1 MQIAELKFGDV
12 GRGLGHYRPVALAVG
27 AIVVMG
33 LALPGPRRVA
43 LDDFGASR
51 WTSSA
56 AAVVPS
62 AGGAADVPAE
72 ASAAFEAIESAP
84 SAVSSSFSTPFSSSA
99 STSSSF
105 TSDAFV
111 TREASSESA
120 STTFDSSS
128 PAIPRSES
136 TSSAASGP
144 LHITRAAWASAQA
157 GTPLATTG
165 VPAGSLPVGRRPGF
179 DVDKVA
185 FVKLSGGSTS
195 LKLLPHEDST
205 GVRNPTGAAIQAC
218 RITTPGWAAAEAQSV
233 EEAPAWDCA
242 VAVLGKRAEDGT
254 WTFDLSV
261 FPDRADE
268 RGFALVPTGSEL
280 DFQVTFVPG

>member
-62 AGGAADVPAE
+62 SGGTADVPAE
-72 ASAAFEAIESAP
+72 ASAAFEAIESA
-84 SAVSSSFSTPFSSSA
+84 SSSGSSSFSTPFSSPA
-99 STSSSF
+99 STGSSF
-105 TSDAFV
+105 TSDAIV
-111 TREASSESA
+111 TREESSESA

-128 PAIPRSES
+128 PATSRAETS
-136 TSSAASGP
+136 TTAASGP
-144 LHITRAAWASAQA
+144 LRITRAAWASAQA
-157 GTPLATTG
+157 GTPLAATG

-179 DVDKVA
+179 DADKVA
-185 FVKLSGGSTS
+185 FVKLSGGASS
-195 LKLLPHEDST
+195 LKLVPHGDST
-205 GVRNPTGAAIQAC
+205 GTRNGSGAAIQAC
-218 RITTPGWAAAEAQSV
+218 RITTPGWEAAEGQSM
-233 EEAPAWDCA
+233 EAAPAWDCG
-242 VAVLGKRAEDGT
+242 VAVLGKRADDGT
-254 WTFDLSV
+254 WTFDLSI
-261 FPDRADE
+261 FPDRADD
-268 RGFALVPTGSEL
+268 RGFALIPTGSEL
-280 DFQVTFVPG
+280 DFQVSFVPG

>member
-27 AIVVMG
+27 AVVVMG
-33 LALPGPRRVA
+33 LLLPGPRRVA
-43 LDDFGASR
+43 MNDFGASG
-51 WTSSA
+51 WSTSA

-62 AGGAADVPAE
+62 AAGDSEVSAE
-72 ASAAFEAIESAP
+72 ASAAFEAIESSP
-84 SAVSSSFSTPFSSSA
+84 SDVTSSFASPLSPPSSIG
-99 STSSSF
+99 SSF

-111 TREASSESA
+111 TREGSSESA
-120 STTFDSSS
+120 SSTFDSSTPS
-128 PAIPRSES
+128 VSRSES
-136 TSSAASGP
+136 STTAASGP
-144 LHITRAAWASAQA
+144 LQVTRSAWASAQA
-157 GTPLATTG
+157 GTPLAATG

-179 DVDKVA
+179 EIDKVA
-185 FVKLSGGSTS
+185 FVKLSGGSSS
-195 LKLLPHEDST
+195 LKLLPHDDSAGT
-205 GVRNPTGAAIQAC
+205 RNASGAAIQAC
-218 RITTPGWAAAEAQSV
+218 RVTTPGWAAAEAQSL

-242 VAVLGKRAEDGT
+242 VAVLGKRADDGS

-268 RGFALVPTGSEL
+268 RGFALIPTGSDL

>member
-33 LALPGPRRVA
+33 LAMPGPRRVA

-62 AGGAADVPAE
+62 AVGDSELPAE

-84 SAVSSSFSTPFSSSA
+84 SAGSSTFSSPFSAPA

-120 STTFDSSS
+120 SSTFDSSTPS
-128 PAIPRSES
+128 ATRTETTS
-136 TSSAASGP
+136 TASGP
-144 LHITRAAWASAQA
+144 LRITRSAWASGQA
-157 GTPLATTG
+157 GTPLAATG
-165 VPAGSLPVGRRPGF
+165 VPEGGLPVGRRPGF
-179 DVDKVA
+179 ELDKVA
-185 FVKLSGGSTS
+185 FVKLAGGAST
-195 LKLLPHEDST
+195 LKLLPHDDTSGARNAEG
-205 GVRNPTGAAIQAC
+205 GVIQAC
-218 RITTPGWAAAEAQSV
+218 RITSPGWAEASGQSI
-233 EEAPAWDCA
+233 EEAPAWDCG
-242 VAVLGKRAEDGT
+242 VAVQGVRADDGS

-261 FPDRADE
+261 FDDRADD
-268 RGFALVPTGSEL
+268 RGFALVPAGSAL
-280 DFQVTFVPG
+280 DFQVTFLPG